1 MKLFIS
7 SLLAAALTAPSLHDL
22 PRGSASESARTDAA
36 RRFLARSEPPVTQ
49 AIALRH
55 LVASTRGG
63 AMSGWVDAC
72 TELENGELRYWII
85 GEGGSGAVRKRALVA
100 ALDGEVKAHKEN
112 VSRAALDPSNYDFA
126 PEAPEDGLL
135 RVGLTPKRKEP
146 MLIEGAMFL
155 SPEDAD
161 LVRLEGRLVKPP
173 SFWTRQVNIVRRYAR
188 TAGVRVPMSVE
199 STAKVR
205 VLGTSTFAMTYRYLS
220 INGQAVQPEPESA
233 PDAGVCGGPGE
244 ARPVNPQSAVPGT
257 AITGAFAT
265 PQSAAEHHEKAVQLH
280 LRQRLDEAS
289 AEYAQTLALD
299 PPREPTAAERRLA
312 EALVPR
318 VFVTAS
324 EPFELRDFAVVMNP
338 DARVIA
344 YHFFWDDDI
353 DFPDDNEPS
362 DHELVWVRYTTDGH
376 LAGIQTYFHGRV
388 IDGGR
393 AALDDAAAHGQR
405 PAVYVQWGKHGSMPA
420 GWQDQEI
427 ERDEGDAEAS
437 YLPTD
442 TPMTLERFNRAAFEK
457 LSKDGARHA
466 DHPLARRGGWPA
478 RFTGSWTD
486 FSTFPRAVDALALL
500 QSRRM
505 LLVSRW
511 NSATINQRFLR
522 YNFKPKLEWPD
533 ED

>member
-7 SLLAAALTAPSLHDL
+7 SLLAAFLAAPGVQEPARD
-22 PRGSASESARTDAA
+22 PAPRTDVA
-36 RRFLARSEPPVTQ
+36 RRFLARSEPAVAQ

-55 LVASTRGG
+55 LVATTRGG
-63 AMSGWVDAC
+63 SMRGWVDAC
-72 TELENGELRYWII
+72 TELDDGQLRYWIV
-85 GEGGSGAVRKRALVA
+85 GEGGSGAVRKRALIA
-100 ALDGEVKAHKEN
+100 ALDGEVKARKEN
-112 VSRAALDPSNYDFA
+112 VTHAALDPSNYEFA
-126 PEAPEDGLL
+126 PEVVDGGLL
-135 RVGLTPKRKEP
+135 RVGLTPKRKET

-161 LVRLEGRLVKPP
+161 LIRLEGRVVKPP

-199 STAKVR
+199 STAKILV
-205 VLGTSTFAMTYRYLS
+205 VGTSTFAMTYRYLS
-220 INGQAVQPEPESA
+220 INGQAVPPEPGSA
-233 PDAGVCGGPGE
+233 TDARVCDGVPAKGRPMDPQSGVPATTLSE
-244 ARPVNPQSAVPGT
+244 ALVVTPQSAV
-257 AITGAFAT
+257 
-265 PQSAAEHHEKAVQLH
+265 EHHEKGVDFH
-280 LRQRLDEAS
+280 LRQRLGEAS
-289 AEYAQTLALD
+289 AEYAETLALD

-312 EALVPR
+312 EGLVPR

-324 EPFELRDFAVVMNP
+324 EPFALRDFAVVMNP

-362 DHELVWVRYTTDGH
+362 DHELVWVRYTKDGH

-388 IDGGR
+388 IEGGQ

-420 GWQDQEI
+420 GWQDDEI
-427 ERDEGDAEAS
+427 EPDEGDAEAA
-437 YLPTD
+437 YFPED
-442 TPMTLERFNRAAFEK
+442 TPITLERFNRAAFEK

-466 DHPLARRGGWPA
+466 DHPLARQGDWPA
-478 RFTGSWTD
+478 RFAGSWTD

-500 QSRRM
+500 ESRHM